1 MKIKVAIAFIL
12 FSMNMVLCQDKET
25 SNNSNYY
32 KAYFTEIRLTKNFV
46 FQQEMNSRT
55 EVDYKAFEFPLLFK
69 YNVTKKISFLIG
81 PKFDLLRYSREN
93 LTAKSE
99 YITFGVQYDVSKSSL
114 LYARYNYR
122 LTAEIPIETDYT
134 FGSKSSFNFGTK
146 IKF

>member
-25 SNNSNYY
+25 SNNSNDY

-69 YNVTKKISFLIG
+69 YNVTKKFSFLIG
-81 PKFDLLRYSREN
+81 PKFDLLRYGRQN
-93 LTAKSE
+93 LTAKSA

-122 LTAEIPIETDYT
+122 LTEEIPIETDYT